1 MAGRQVA
8 TPPELPGLRYVR
20 PLGAGGFS
28 DVYLYE
34 QELPKRQVAVKVL
47 ASDDLTDSLRSA
59 FVAEANLM
67 AQLSAHPYIV
77 TIYHAAVAPDGRP
90 YFVMEYCSGPSLA
103 EQYKRSR
110 FSVADALRTGVRLS
124 SAVATAHAAGIL
136 HRDIKPANVLTNNYG
151 WPALTD
157 FGISSAV
164 DIELPVNT
172 TTRAA
177 MNAAGVATATGSI
190 GMSIPWSP
198 PEMFD
203 DNPQPD
209 VRSDV
214 FSLAATLYTLLAGH
228 TPFEIPGRP
237 NGTVDLIGRIERGT
251 VTPMDRRDIP
261 RSLTSILA
269 KGMSVQAEGRF
280 ATAVDF
286 ARALQ
291 RVEMELSY
299 APTAIDV
306 PNLTILD
313 RPGDAADDSEDKTR
327 IRGVATVHAQ
337 PITPPAPEAQA
348 PITNGADPTVIRRVP
363 TIQPHSA
370 ATAAQAP
377 DVSEHTIIRERATPD
392 LPVETPPEPSE
403 KRSRLLPILG
413 GVAALVVVGGGI
425 AAVALL
431 GPGGENPNAA
441 PTPKATSDIVT
452 TGVPTPESVSVS
464 PVGDG
469 SSVTFAW
476 SNPEPEDGDTFIWRR
491 VGGAADD
498 QPKTAKEATVT
509 LDSITPGTQV
519 CIEVVT
525 RRSSG
530 KVSGDPLEMC
540 TQ

>member
-1 MAGRQVA
+1 MAPRQVA
-8 TPPELPGLRYVR
+8 TPPELPGLHYIR

-28 DVYLYE
+28 DVFLYE
-34 QELPKRQVAVKVL
+34 QELPKRHVAVKVL
-47 ASDDLTDSLRSA
+47 ASDDLSDNTRSA

-103 EQYKRSR
+103 EQYKRSQ
-110 FSVADALRTGVRLS
+110 FSVADGLRTGVRLS

-136 HRDIKPANVLTNNYG
+136 HRDIKPANVLTNGYG

-172 TTRAA
+172 TTREA
-177 MNAAGVATATGSI
+177 MNAAAGTATASV

-203 DNPQPD
+203 DHPQPD

-228 TPFEIPGRP
+228 TPFEIPGKP

-251 VTPMDRRDIP
+251 VTPMARVDIP
-261 RSLTSILA
+261 RSLTAILA
-269 KGMSVQAEGRF
+269 KGMSVQADDRF
-280 ATAVDF
+280 ATAIDF

-299 APTAIDV
+299 TPTAIDV

-313 RPGDAADDSEDKTR
+313 RPGGVADDHGDKTR

-337 PITPPAPEAQA
+337 PAA
-348 PITNGADPTVIRRVP
+348 PIRPVAPVENVAPVSQGADPTVIRRMP
-363 TIQPHSA
+363 TVDPQGQP
-370 ATAAQAP
+370 AP
-377 DVSEHTIIRERATPD
+377 TVASEHTVVRERAQ
-392 LPVETPPEPSE
+392 PVAVEDTPEPPARRG
-403 KRSRLLPILG
+403 KLLPILG
-413 GVAALVVVGGGI
+413 GAVALVLVGGGI
-425 AAVALL
+425 AAAVIF
-431 GPGGENPNAA
+431 GPTAENPNAVS
-441 PTPKATSDIVT
+441 TPKATSDIVT
-452 TGVPTPESVSVS
+452 TGVPTPESVSVT
-464 PVGDG
+464 PIGDG

-476 SNPEPEDGDTFIWRR
+476 SNPEPEDGDSFMWRR
-491 VGGAADD
+491 TGSTADD
-498 QPKTAKEATVT
+498 TPKNTTEPTLT
-509 LDSITPGTQV
+509 LDSLTPNSQV
-519 CIEVVT
+519 CIEVT
-525 RRSSG
+525 IRRSSG